1 MSHRRRARGRFVRA
15 GALLSV
21 AALLATACGGGG
33 GSGAAS
39 DCGKTLK
46 LGLLTDFTGELG
58 SFGKGSKQ
66 GFELAVKQMKSSG
79 KLPSGWKVDTVVND
93 EKTDVQEG
101 VRAATTMIKNEE
113 VSAIIG
119 PSSGP
124 IVGMVKLAERSQ
136 TPIISHF
143 AGTVNL
149 DRLGG
154 EWIYRTVAS
163 DSADGEAAAQWL
175 RDKNEDSVVLLVQND
190 QSTVSIAKA
199 LQKAYE
205 SGGGKVAKVIKYNA
219 GQPSYQSVVQ
229 QATSAKADGIFL
241 AGGQES
247 GITILKELRNN
258 GYPSDQ
264 VVLSADMAVPTV
276 VKQVGGAGWANGMQA
291 ESAQSDTSRAPYK
304 AFAKAYKQEYGSEP
318 GLFVSNIYDAT
329 MLVGLAAVAAGS
341 TCGSAIN
348 EELRDVAGPGGTKV
362 SAFTDAASALSKDK
376 DIDYDGASGPV
387 DFDKSGTVAGS
398 YAILEVKHGKWTQE
412 KFYPA
417 TTFSG
422 SGG

>member
-1 MSHRRRARGRFVRA
+1 MSHRRRTRGRFVRA

-21 AALLATACGGGG
+21 AALLATGCGSAG

-39 DCGKTLK
+39 DCGNTLK

-124 IVGMVKLAERSQ
+124 IEGMVKLAERDQ

-163 DSADGEAAAQWL
+163 DSADGEAAAQWF

-199 LQKAYE
+199 LQQAYE
-205 SGGGKVAKVIKYNA
+205 SGGGKVAKIIKYNA

-229 QATSAKADGIFL
+229 QATATKADGIFL

-258 GYPSDQ
+258 GYPSDK
-264 VVLSADMAVPTV
+264 VVLSADMAVPAV
-276 VKQVGGAGWANGMQA
+276 VKQVGADWANGMQT
-291 ESAQSDTSRAPYK
+291 ETAQSDTSRAQYK
-304 AFAKAYKQEYGSEP
+304 AFAKAYKKEYGSDP

-329 MLVGLAAVAAGS
+329 MLTGLAAVAAGS

-348 EELRDVAGPGGTKV
+348 EELRNVAGPGGSKV
-362 SAFTDAASALSKDK
+362 SAFDDAASALSKDK
-376 DIDYDGASGPV
+376 DIDYTGASGPV

-398 YAILEVKHGKWTQE
+398 YAILQVKDGEWSQV

-417 TTFSG
+417 TTF
-422 SGG
+422 GG

>member
-1 MSHRRRARGRFVRA
+1 MSHRRTTRGLVRA
-15 GALLSV
+15 GAILSV
-21 AALLATACGGGG
+21 AALLATGCGG
-33 GSGAAS
+33 GSGSSAAS
-39 DCGKTLK
+39 DCGNTLK
-46 LGLLTDFTGELG
+46 LGMLTDFTGELG
-58 SFGKGSKQ
+58 QFGKTSKQ

-79 KLPSGWKVDTVVND
+79 KLPSGWKVDTVVDD

-101 VRAATTMIKNEE
+101 VRAATAMIKNEE

-124 IVGMVKLAERSQ
+124 IVAMVKLAERSQ
-136 TPIISHF
+136 TPILSQF

-149 DRLGG
+149 DKLGG
-154 EWIYRTVAS
+154 DWVYRTVAS
-163 DSADGEAAAQWL
+163 DSSDGEAAAQWL
-175 RDKNEDSVVLLVQND
+175 RDKNMDSVVLLVQND
-190 QSTVSIAKA
+190 QSTVSIGKA

-205 SGGGKVAKVIKYNA
+205 SDGGKVAKIIKYNA

-229 QATSAKADGIFL
+229 QATGKKADGIFL

-264 VVLSADMAVPTV
+264 VVLSADMAVPQV
-276 VKQVGGAGWANGMQA
+276 VQQVGVDWASGMQG
-291 ESAQSDTSRAPYK
+291 ETAQSDTDRAPYK
-304 AFAKAYKQEYGSEP
+304 AFAKAYKDEYGKAP
-318 GLFVSNIYDAT
+318 GLFVANAYDAT

-348 EELRDVAGPGGTKV
+348 DKLRDVAGPGGSKV
-362 SAFTDAASALSKDK
+362 SSFADAASALAKDK
-376 DIDYDGASGPV
+376 DVDYDGASGPV

-398 YAILEVKHGKWTQE
+398 YAILQVKSGKWSQV